1 MISAVRRWF
10 PLEMPSPPA
19 GARNFRNKPEPG
31 PPVHSRYGRTGRV
44 LTHRI
49 SWAPALGL
57 TRAKEILIY
66 GERDHRFWLHVAE
79 RKRTEALGA

>member
-1 MISAVRRWF
+1 
-10 PLEMPSPPA
+10 
-19 GARNFRNKPEPG
+19 
-31 PPVHSRYGRTGRV
+31 
-44 LTHRI
+44 
-49 SWAPALGL
+49 LGL